1 MERGSCYPCPGEG
14 ADNQAAKIDRLGS
27 IPTKW
32 TGTAA
37 ILTIR
42 HKSRRSKERMAK
54 HAAWVCGGPG
64 QFRLTNWCVSGHR
77 EGDVAYLLE

>member
-1 MERGSCYPCPGEG
+1 MERGSCYPCSGEG

-54 HAAWVCGGPG
+54 HAAWVCGVNGFD
-64 QFRLTNWCVSGHR
+64 Q
-77 EGDVAYLLE
+77 LEPIRFIEA